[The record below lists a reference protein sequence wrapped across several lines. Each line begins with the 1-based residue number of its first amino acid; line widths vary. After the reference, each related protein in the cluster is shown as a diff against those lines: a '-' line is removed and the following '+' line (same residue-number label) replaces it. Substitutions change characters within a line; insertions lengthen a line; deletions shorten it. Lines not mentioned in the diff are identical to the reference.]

1 MTNSRFR
8 TETSAP
14 SASLGRTGAATAQ
27 TRNSNGLDQ
36 FFSSLEGRDTLSI
49 LDFAGASQANV
60 SFITN
65 LGHRI
70 YSEDVLTSIDEVFG
84 ADPEAHSNPVRIEM
98 FLNQVLDFPDG
109 QFDGA
114 LVWDVLQFL
123 SPAAAQ
129 ATLDRLH
136 RILRQP
142 SYVLAFFNASEKVAS
157 IPSYHYRITDSKTL
171 LLSQRGNRVPT
182 QFFNNRSIEKLFQ
195 RYESIKF
202 FLTRDNLREVIVKR

>member
-1 MTNSRFR
+1 MINSRFR

-14 SASLGRTGAATAQ
+14 SASGGRAAGTQ

-36 FFSSLEGRDTLSI
+36 FFSSLDGRDTLSI

-60 SFITN
+60 TFITN

-70 YSEDVLTSIDEVFG
+70 YSEDVLASIDEVFG
-84 ADPEAHSNPVRIEM
+84 ADPEAQSNPVRIEM
-98 FLNQVLDFPDG
+98 FLNQVLDFPEE

-129 ATLDRLH
+129 ATLDRLY
-136 RILRQP
+136 RILRPQ

-195 RYESIKF
+195 HYESIKF
-202 FLTRDNLREVIVKR
+202 FLTRDSLREVIVKR

>member
-1 MTNSRFR
+1 MNSRFR
-8 TETSAP
+8 TETSVP
-14 SASLGRTGAATAQ
+14 SASFGRSGAAAAPQ
-27 TRNSNGLDQ
+27 TRNSNGMDQ
-36 FFSSLEGRDTLSI
+36 FFSSLEGRDNLSI
-49 LDFAGASQANV
+49 LDFSGASQANV

-84 ADPEAHSNPVRIEM
+84 ADAEAQSNPVRIEM
-98 FLNQVLDFPDG
+98 FLNQVLDFPEE

-129 ATLDRLH
+129 ATLDRLY
-136 RILRQP
+136 RILRPQ

-157 IPSYHYRITDSKTL
+157 IPCFNYRISDSKTL
-171 LLSQRGNRVPT
+171 LLGQRGNRVPT
-182 QFFNNRSIEKLFQ
+182 QFFNNRSIEKMFQ

-202 FLTRDNLREVIVKR
+202 FLTRDSLREVIVKR

>member
-1 MTNSRFR
+1 ML
-8 TETSAP
+8 A
-14 SASLGRTGAATAQ
+14 
-27 TRNSNGLDQ
+27 
-36 FFSSLEGRDTLSI
+36 
-49 LDFAGASQANV
+49 
-60 SFITN
+60 
-65 LGHRI
+65 
-70 YSEDVLTSIDEVFG
+70 SIDEVFG
-84 ADPEAHSNPVRIEM
+84 ADPEAQSNPVRIEM
-98 FLNQVLDFPDG
+98 FLNQVLDFPEE

-129 ATLDRLH
+129 ATLDRLY
-136 RILRQP
+136 RILRPQ

-195 RYESIKF
+195 HYESIKF
-202 FLTRDNLREVIVKR
+202 FLTRDSLREVIVKR